1 MNASKG
7 RTFYYHADANP
18 LGGSIT
24 APFESVIST
33 QASTSVSQAGGH
45 AHDSVGEFRVGHVV
59 SISRAWSEIYATSH
73 ATDGAWV
80 SQVTAVVEDLNVLDI
95 VRVKRMISRLT
106 VRHPHAGYHPFIEF
120 SGCQYEGVT
129 VSGATLTPTLDLD
142 RFARRFKRGDVLQ
155 ESWLHHDGL
164 VGHAVAHSKVVTG
177 AEGAPDWVAPRY
189 GWVAEEKERQ
199 DRGHVVCSLVRDI
212 GGAEPKSSFGHVMQV
227 AGVGNLFFG
236 ELTVDQGA
244 FGLTM
249 LRVEMGCLA
258 DGTLGFATAHSNGRP
273 YP

>member
-18 LGGSIT
+18 LGGSIS

-73 ATDGAWV
+73 HTDGSWV

-95 VRVKRMISRLT
+95 VRAKRMISRLT
-106 VRHPHAGYHPFIEF
+106 VRHPHTGYHPFIEF
-120 SGCQYEGVT
+120 SGCQYESVT
-129 VSGATLTPTLDLD
+129 INGATVTPTLDL
-142 RFARRFKRGDVLQ
+142 ARYARPFKRDEILQ
-155 ESWLHHDGL
+155 ESWLHHKGL
-164 VGHAVAHSKVVTG
+164 VGEAVAHSKLVTD
-177 AEGAPDWVAPRY
+177 AEGAPEWLAPRY
-189 GWVAEEKERQ
+189 GWVADEKKRS
-199 DRGHVVCSLVRDI
+199 DRGHIVCSLVREI
-212 GGAEPKSSFGHVMQV
+212 GGTEPKSSFGHVLHV
-227 AGVGNLFFG
+227 PGVGNLFFG
-236 ELTVDQGA
+236 ELQVTQGA

-249 LRVEMGCLA
+249 LRIEMGCLA
-258 DGTLGFATAHSNGRP
+258 EGTVGFATAHSNGAP